1 MGDINVHLNLS
12 LGFCR
17 AIEFQLRVIEAWE
30 SHCPWKSHC
39 PELREASQLLVELK
53 EKADGASLGEL
64 KKEADGAKLLVKA

>member
-17 AIEFQLRVIEAWE
+17 AMEFQLRVIEAWE
-30 SHCPWKSHC
+30 SHC

-53 EKADGASLGEL
+53 EKADGASLGEQ
-64 KKEADGAKLLVKA
+64 KKEADGAKLHVKA